1 MKWMSAAVVKDPKPG
16 KRVPA
21 TVENSAAAHI
31 ACPPPY
37 GNIDES
43 AGDGSRSIR
52 LTSPVN
58 AAHVSPS
65 SLCKVR
71 LSDAVSPTRIS
82 SNVLFSII
90 SFMRTAPREC
100 RKPDPRQA
108 IDGCLRTAEGEADA
122 GLLLQA
128 TPAAAVSGRDRVR
141 KAIGRAD
148 CAQGRPRPG
157 DG

>member
-1 MKWMSAAVVKDPKPG
+1 MSAAVVKDPKPG

-21 TVENSAAAHI
+21 TVENSAAAHS

-43 AGDGSRSIR
+43 AGAGSRSIR

-90 SFMRTAPREC
+90 SFMRTAPREW
-100 RKPDPRQA
+100 RRPDPRQA
-108 IDGCLRTAEGEADA
+108 IDGCLRRTR
-122 GLLLQA
+122 L
-128 TPAAAVSGRDRVR
+128 TPACFCRLRPQQRFPVDDRVW
-141 KAIGRAD
+141 KTIGRAD
-148 CAQGRPRPG
+148 CAQLRPRPG
-157 DG
+157 EY